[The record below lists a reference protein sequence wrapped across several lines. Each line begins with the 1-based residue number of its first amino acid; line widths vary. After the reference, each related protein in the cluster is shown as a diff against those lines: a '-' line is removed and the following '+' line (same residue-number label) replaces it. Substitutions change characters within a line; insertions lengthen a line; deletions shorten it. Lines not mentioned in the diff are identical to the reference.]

1 MGMTN
6 RRILG
11 IFFLLSALSIQA
23 ATVAVQVVES
33 GPSLESGFIESSSAW
48 EYAVMDALFDAG
60 HIVSNAPIRRL
71 DTGILNSTAFM
82 ADTMQGVVEAKNG
95 GADLLILVLLEYK
108 NPAPTASQ
116 AGQAGSPAIAA
127 SSSTTTRLS
136 PSLVEIRCKRLNP
149 VKLIAQETSK
159 DILQSRTGL
168 EDQKNAAA
176 LMRNIISRL
185 KER

>member
-6 RRILG
+6 RSILG
-11 IFFLLSALSIQA
+11 TLFLLSALSIQA
-23 ATVAVQVVES
+23 ATVAVQIVES

-71 DTGILNSTAFM
+71 DTGILSSAAFM
-82 ADTMQGVVEAKNG
+82 ADTMQGVMEAKNG

-108 NPAPTASQ
+108 KPAPAASQ
-116 AGQAGSPAIAA
+116 AGQAGSPTVGATP
-127 SSSTTTRLS
+127 STTTRIS
-136 PSLVEIRCKRLNP
+136 PSMVDIRCKRLNP
-149 VKLIAQETSK
+149 VRLIAQESSK
-159 DILQSRTGL
+159 DILQSRSGI